1 MGVPRAAEA
10 WGAAAWTA
18 GVRLGG
24 SGSRGLWAYRGLQ
37 PGGGSELGG
46 LWTWGGAQPGGS
58 VGRPAG
64 RGRSPQMLL
73 VTRRWRQS
81 SICHPEL
88 LVQEMLPGLF

>member
-46 LWTWGGAQPGGS
+46 LWTWGGGS
-58 VGRPAG
+58 TWGLSGASCG
-64 RGRSPQMLL
+64 Q
-73 VTRRWRQS
+73 RQEPTDAA
-81 SICHPEL
+81 CH
-88 LVQEMLPGLF
+88 QEMAPKQHLPS